1 MTVTPPHR
9 SAEAAS
15 QPAQAAPDRASLRQ
29 HLVTILL
36 GWWLVGGLFL
46 DGWAHNHSGEALESF
61 FTPWHAVFYSGFAA
75 VAGWSLW
82 LASRGWRRGRR
93 GLGALPEGY
102 HLAALGVPLFALGG
116 LGDLIWHTVFGI
128 EVGIEA
134 LLSPTHLLLFAGAM
148 LILAAPLVAVWR
160 APTPRGT
167 GGARW
172 VAVLSAASL
181 LAVTAFM
188 HMYLWGLL
196 SAPQGVGYEQTR
208 GELSAVLLTA
218 LILAAPVL
226 LLLRRFQLPFGAIAL
241 MYTVTNTGLTL
252 MLAPGTWRLPLLSLA
267 CGLLG
272 DALQVALRPSPA
284 RVWALRAFAVL
295 LPLSVWVPFLG
306 GTVRLGLSTI
316 SLELWL
322 GVAVMAGL
330 GGLALSV
337 LVVPPPVP
345 PEGEGPVES

>member
-1 MTVTPPHR
+1 MTTSPAPPD
-9 SAEAAS
+9 AATS
-15 QPAQAAPDRASLRQ
+15 RLEPAAPYRASRRQ
-29 HLVTILL
+29 HLITIVL
-36 GWWLVGGLFL
+36 GWWLVSGLFL
-46 DGWAHNHSGEALESF
+46 DGWAHNHAADALESF

-75 VAGWSLW
+75 VAGWSLA
-82 LASRGWRRGRR
+82 LASRGWRLGRR
-93 GLGALPEGY
+93 GLAAFPEGY
-102 HLAALGVPLFALGG
+102 HLAALGVPLFAVGG
-116 LGDLIWHTVFGI
+116 LGDLTWHTVFGI

-134 LLSPTHLLLFAGAM
+134 LLSPTHLLLFAGAL
-148 LILAAPLVAVWR
+148 LILASPLVAVWR
-160 APTPRGT
+160 SPTPRGA

-172 VAVLSAASL
+172 VAVLAAASM

-188 HMYLWGLL
+188 HMYMWGLL
-196 SAPQGVGYEQTR
+196 RAPQGLGFEQTR
-208 GELSAVLLTA
+208 GDLSAVLLTA
-218 LILAAPVL
+218 LMLSAPVL

-241 MYTVTNTGLTL
+241 MYTLTNTGLTL

-267 CGLLG
+267 CGLLA
-272 DALQVALRPSPA
+272 DALQVTLRPSPA

-306 GTVRLGLSTI
+306 GTALLGLSAL

-330 GGLALSV
+330 SGLALSA

-345 PEGEGPVES
+345 AVAG